1 MFHREEIGGDGE
13 EQEVSSREICNRV
26 IERIEIGDV
35 ARTESSLLKVGLPGE
50 KVAGNDCGSPSNAT
64 VKSLA
69 RVDLF
74 KMLSP
79 NVGKVG
85 YSIK

>member
-50 KVAGNDCGSPSNAT
+50 KVAGNDCGSPSNARQSSRLHALIYLKCCPQT
-64 VKSLA
+64 LEKLGTA
-69 RVDLF
+69 
-74 KMLSP
+74 
-79 NVGKVG
+79 
-85 YSIK
+85 